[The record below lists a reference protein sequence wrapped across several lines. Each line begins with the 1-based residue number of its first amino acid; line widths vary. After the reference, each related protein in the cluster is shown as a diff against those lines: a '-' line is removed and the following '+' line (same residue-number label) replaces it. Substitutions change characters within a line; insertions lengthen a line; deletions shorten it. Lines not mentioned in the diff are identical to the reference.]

1 MTARALAVLAV
12 VLPLAV
18 QGAAY
23 ADDVVIEVT
32 MVKAKPNGSSDPSLR
47 RWRSTLRRLAGYRAY
62 RVVDTRQ
69 RGCDWQRQQEFRL
82 PGGRLLY
89 VTPKGLRGERILM
102 RVQLLEGATEVMK
115 TDVQLGDDGPMFMG
129 MGRDEGT
136 GDGALVIMLKAGVQ

>member
-1 MTARALAVLAV
+1 VTVRALTVLAV

-18 QGAAY
+18 QGAAH

-32 MVKAKPNGSSDPSLR
+32 MVKAKLTGSSDPSLR

-69 RGCDWQRQQEFRL
+69 RECDWMRQQEFRL

-89 VTPKGLRGERILM
+89 VTPKGLRGDRVLM
-102 RVQLLEGATEVMK
+102 RVRLLEGGIEIMK
-115 TDVQLGDDGPMFMG
+115 SDVQIGDDGPMFMG
-129 MGRDEGT
+129 LDRD
-136 GDGALVIMLKAGVQ
+136 GDADGGALVIMLKAGVQ